1 MTVFQRIWLTLLG
14 LWRRIFGARP
24 IVFRPR
30 RVSDTPDELDDG
42 LVYIVG
48 ADGYDWSA
56 LMRCPGGCGK
66 TLEMNLLPT
75 AKPNWKV
82 AEEADGSVTLHP
94 SVWLKTGCKCHF
106 ILRHGAIRW
115 V

>member
-1 MTVFQRIWLTLLG
+1 MMIFVRVLG
-14 LWRRIFGARP
+14 FITRTWHRIFK
-24 IVFRPR
+24 R
-30 RVSDTPDELDDG
+30 RALYRANHVADAPDVLKDG
-42 LVYIVG
+42 IVYIVG

-66 TLEMNLLPT
+66 TLEMNLLPSV
-75 AKPNWKV
+75 KPVWKV
-82 AEEADGSVTLHP
+82 TEDRDGLVSLHP

-106 ILRHGAIRW
+106 VLDQGVVLW

>member
-1 MTVFQRIWLTLLG
+1 MTMLFRLLVA
-14 LWRRIFGARP
+14 LARFWRRIS
-24 IVFRPR
+24 R
-30 RVSDTPDELDDG
+30 RQISYRACHVADAPDILDDG

-56 LMRCPGGCGK
+56 LMRCPGKCGK
-66 TLEMNLLPT
+66 RLEMNLLPS
-75 AKPNWKV
+75 AKPVWRVTEGK
-82 AEEADGSVTLHP
+82 DGSVSLHP

-106 ILRHGAIRW
+106 VVRDGNVRW

>member
-1 MTVFQRIWLTLLG
+1 MIFSRVREAFAKLL
-14 LWRRIFGARP
+14 RRIFGRP
-24 IVFRPR
+24 
-30 RVSDTPDELDDG
+30 
-42 LVYIVG
+42 LVYRSCRVTDAPDVLDEGIVYVVG

-75 AKPNWKV
+75 AEPVWRITEHK
-82 AEEADGSVTLHP
+82 DGAVSLHP
-94 SVWLKTGCKCHF
+94 SVWLKTGCACHF
-106 ILRHGAIRW
+106 VLQRGAIQW

>member
-1 MTVFQRIWLTLLG
+1 MSIVWWIWAWLARLWQRL
-14 LWRRIFGARP
+14 FGRP
-24 IVFRPR
+24 LVYRACH
-30 RVSDTPDELDDG
+30 VTDAPDKLENG
-42 LVYIVG
+42 IVYIVG

-75 AKPNWKV
+75 AKPAWRVTEHK
-82 AEEADGSVTLHP
+82 DGVVSLHP
-94 SVWLKTGCKCHF
+94 SVWLKTGCACHF
-106 ILRHGAIRW
+106 VLRRGAIRW